1 MRNLNSMDPQM
12 STEVSKKGELITS
25 GHSHPS
31 TSRARD
37 GEAQREW
44 ARVRLDQRP
53 TCRQNAL
60 LLSLPPFQR
69 TVCVHTLCIARGDRG
84 RHTACTH
91 LRYRQRL
98 CLGSSKHSADH
109 QSVYGYVLKC
119 SLPKRLHI
127 FRTSGNSMRP
137 KHFSGGISS
146 CRLRLKIRAPG
157 SHSATEG
164 NSRSASEIPPS
175 GVTPVHPQSSP
186 ALGPRH
192 SCGSGR
198 PIK

>member
-25 GHSHPS
+25 AHSHPS

-91 LRYRQRL
+91 LRYRQGH
-98 CLGSSKHSADH
+98 CLGNSKHSADH
-109 QSVYGYVLKC
+109 QSVCIFTAPPATTGDGGVWEIKH
-119 SLPKRLHI
+119 RLL
-127 FRTSGNSMRP
+127 MRP
-137 KHFSGGISS
+137 W
-146 CRLRLKIRAPG
+146 R
-157 SHSATEG
+157 
-164 NSRSASEIPPS
+164 
-175 GVTPVHPQSSP
+175 
-186 ALGPRH
+186 
-192 SCGSGR
+192 
-198 PIK
+198 